1 MESRWT
7 SSEPA
12 SPQWT
17 RAAFSA
23 AGRKLRRAQSVVS
36 QTLANWEAQ
45 LGVKLIESERTT
57 GIYRRMVVTSSGR
70 FAMLDGDL
78 GFSLVPWVPVIEKR
92 LGQ

>member
-12 SPQWT
+12 SPRWT

-45 LGVKLIESERTT
+45 LGVKLIGERTT
-57 GIYRRMVVTSSGR
+57 GIYRRIVVTTSGR
-70 FAMLDGDL
+70 FAMLDDDL
-78 GFSLVPWVPVIEKR
+78 GFS
-92 LGQ
+92 